1 MNEEGREFHREI
13 ALGRKELRVAE
24 DLEKG
29 SFRFNEWEEQ
39 IIRGLILK

>member
-13 ALGRKELRVAE
+13 SMGKKEFRVAE

-29 SFRFNEWEEQ
+29 GFGINGWEECK
-39 IIRGLILK
+39 L